1 MAGNAGGE
9 GKNGGGGSERQL
21 MQPAL
26 RPEERSLNTYVLG
39 HTYLLMAMTGLGYL
53 ALTWSTV
60 VLLGGFVTGLG
71 KKDFW
76 CLTVISM
83 IEAARIFNDL
93 ADRLFPNF
101 LKIAG
106 ALVRWYF
113 KFVESQ
119 MQSPNEAMDRE
130 IHGPCDVIFK
140 VFFVLWKMYSALFIC
155 YCSLVLYIP
164 FMSLLT
170 ILVTLYVRG
179 PLVCI
184 ALSLWRIRKRD
195 YDIDPSDHEK
205 ANLMPALDLF
215 YSLVL
220 CQGALYVMWCIV
232 DAWSIRIAVVLRRG
246 CGFPEEWGG
255 MLATRYISNAR
266 SRCWQNPNSISDRK
280 VIDYAVELLD
290 SESWEDN
297 LDGARMLDAFIT
309 QGADVRLLLLPSR
322 PKVQKLFDTLG
333 WRCGPERNRET
344 REAAARV
351 VADLAGE
358 LHLAQFPGSLQCVAS
373 LLQDEA
379 TAAYLSGKQESRRIK
394 TKSVESHLR
403 QLTADRV
410 KKREKAV
417 DRMEERRQRRKMA
430 KEERNQ
436 RAMMKKQGNGGQGQ
450 EGHGDVQQQTQLP
463 PPPQRVEQQQQQPS
477 PLQQVEQQPPP
488 PQRVDDG
495 STHGDSRGDGC
506 NQLIL
511 QGLTILER
519 LASDHQNC
527 GDICT
532 TPGLLAKIKAPLY
545 SATFKDDVKNH
556 DWARVVSGSL
566 KVLNQI
572 VHAPVDAG
580 RSLFQEIVSNNQAMC
595 NLKWILESSNGADPE
610 LQVQA
615 MEIMTQ
621 LALDASNSLSVSVDT
636 KKNLIGMGLE
646 IFIANIRDPGSTLDP
661 LKATAGRMLV
671 LMSTNS
677 KAYSDTITKAAG
689 LIIKDKENSS
699 AHLTEIT
706 EDKKTVVDHF
716 IKVLENYCTHCD
728 WNEEH
733 KKIVTELVLPKV
745 ITVILSIKSD
755 RPENS
760 DEKENKPQ
768 AKRWT
773 IFKRKNNRGNEA
785 NLKTSAPGKDEENPQ
800 TIAPGTG
807 VRSQACTPGDKNI
820 VQKTSS
826 LRDQNKSSDRQNEE
840 QTASTKELQE
850 ALLTLALVICAK
862 LINAQDAIQETALGG
877 TPFVVKLKT
886 IIDDNCQP
894 TADSLRIVKLCGYI
908 AASVMSFEPY
918 ADCFRNNEFAKSFT
932 KASKIMS
939 NLESCMIF
947 AGTDFGVKKI
957 LRPLLSELEK
967 KVSNL
972 EKKEVQLG

>member
-21 MQPAL
+21 KQPAL
-26 RPEERSLNTYVLG
+26 QPEERSLNTYVLG

-60 VLLGGFVTGLG
+60 VLLGGFVTSLG

-83 IEAARIFNDL
+83 IQAARIFNDL

-106 ALVRWYF
+106 ALVRWRSLRD
-113 KFVESQ
+113 VVHCGCLEHT
-119 MQSPNEAMDRE
+119 DR
-130 IHGPCDVIFK
+130 
-140 VFFVLWKMYSALFIC
+140 
-155 YCSLVLYIP
+155 
-164 FMSLLT
+164 
-170 ILVTLYVRG
+170 
-179 PLVCI
+179 
-184 ALSLWRIRKRD
+184 
-195 YDIDPSDHEK
+195 
-205 ANLMPALDLF
+205 
-215 YSLVL
+215 
-220 CQGALYVMWCIV
+220 
-232 DAWSIRIAVVLRRG
+232 RRTP
-246 CGFPEEWGG
+246 PEEWGG
-255 MLATRYISNAR
+255 MLATRYISNER

-297 LDGARMLDAFIT
+297 LGGARMLDAFIR
-309 QGADVRLLLLPSR
+309 QGADVRSLLLPSR
-322 PKVQKLFDTLG
+322 SKVQKLFDTLG

-344 REAAARV
+344 REAAVPGSLQCVASLLQGEATAAYLSGKQESRRIKKAVVDHWKLFDTLGWRCGPERNRETREAAVSRV
-351 VADLAGE
+351 FAMRRPGRP
-358 LHLAQFPGSLQCVAS
+358 QFPGSLQCVAS

-394 TKSVESHLR
+394 
-403 QLTADRV
+403 
-410 KKREKAV
+410 KAV
-417 DRMEERRQRRKMA
+417 
-430 KEERNQ
+430 
-436 RAMMKKQGNGGQGQ
+436 
-450 EGHGDVQQQTQLP
+450 
-463 PPPQRVEQQQQQPS
+463 
-477 PLQQVEQQPPP
+477 
-488 PQRVDDG
+488 VDHFVKV
-495 STHGDSRGDGC
+495 T
-506 NQLIL
+506 
-511 QGLTILER
+511 
-519 LASDHQNC
+519 
-527 GDICT
+527 
-532 TPGLLAKIKAPLY
+532 
-545 SATFKDDVKNH
+545 KD
-556 DWARVVSGSL
+556 
-566 KVLNQI
+566 
-572 VHAPVDAG
+572 
-580 RSLFQEIVSNNQAMC
+580 NN
-595 NLKWILESSNGADPE
+595 N
-610 LQVQA
+610 V
-615 MEIMTQ
+615 
-621 LALDASNSLSVSVDT
+621 
-636 KKNLIGMGLE
+636 
-646 IFIANIRDPGSTLDP
+646 
-661 LKATAGRMLV
+661 
-671 LMSTNS
+671 
-677 KAYSDTITKAAG
+677 
-689 LIIKDKENSS
+689 
-699 AHLTEIT
+699 AHLTELLDATSNIT
-706 EDKKTVVDHF
+706 YRT
-716 IKVLENYCTHCD
+716 IAAQVLENYCTHCD

-733 KKIVTELVLPKV
+733 KKIVTELVRPKV

-755 RPENS
+755 RPESS
-760 DEKENKPQ
+760 DEKEKKPQ

-773 IFKRKNNRGNEA
+773 IFKTKNNRGNEA

-850 ALLTLALVICAK
+850 ALLSLALVICAK
-862 LINAQDAIQETALGG
+862 LINAQDVIQEKALGG

-886 IIDDNCQP
+886 IVDDNCQP
-894 TADSLRIVKLCGYI
+894 TADSLRIVRLCGYI

-967 KVSNL
+967 KVSDL